1 MQYIKFANILI
12 CTLIILST
20 GNAQVVKVVD
30 VSSGFPLEGVIIS
43 SKDNMFVVT
52 TDKNGTADISTLITH
67 SSALTISFFGYQSI

>member
-1 MQYIKFANILI
+1 MQYIKFVNILI

-30 VSSGFPLEGVIIS
+30 VSSGLPLEGVIIS

-52 TDKNGTADISTLITH
+52 TDEEW
-67 SSALTISFFGYQSI
+67 